1 MDIVTEDYSIK
12 YDTETSTIHWE
23 GVMRLNGTEYN
34 PIAELFNQVAALEPS
49 KITLDLQALEGL
61 NSSGITMLGKV
72 IFKIAK
78 KKTIELLIQ
87 CGSKMTWQKKSVKN
101 FKRLMPKLQ
110 IEWD

>member
-1 MDIVTEDYSIK
+1 MEIVTEEYSIK
-12 YDTETSTIHWE
+12 YDTETSTINWQ
-23 GVMRLNGTEYN
+23 GVMRLNGKEYN
-34 PIAELFNQVAALEPS
+34 PIAELLNQVAALEPE

-61 NSSGITMLGKV
+61 NSSGITMVGKF
-72 IFKIAK
+72 IFQIAK

-87 CGSKMTWQKKSVKN
+87 CGNKMTWQKKSVKN